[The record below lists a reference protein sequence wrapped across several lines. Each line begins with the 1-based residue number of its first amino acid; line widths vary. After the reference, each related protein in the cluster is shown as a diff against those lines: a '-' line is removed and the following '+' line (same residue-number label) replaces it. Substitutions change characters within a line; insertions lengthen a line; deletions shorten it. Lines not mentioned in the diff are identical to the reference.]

1 MKRNGTRQVGFTLI
15 ELMIVVAII
24 GVLAAV
30 AIVAYRRYTI
40 RAHNAEATSVLA
52 DVRLKEEAYRATF
65 HQYANIGDVW
75 VPASA
80 PGPDPRPFLNTSSA
94 YALSDP
100 EGKWQQL
107 GAVPDGMVYFSYYV
121 IGGAPA
127 GTALGIFSGVTLN
140 NANDFWFAARALQDI
155 DGDTQCEGFEIYSGG
170 SRIVTLA
177 TEEGYSGA
185 CP

>member
-1 MKRNGTRQVGFTLI
+1 MERNGTRQVGFTII

-30 AIVAYRRYTI
+30 AIVAYRRYI
-40 RAHNAEATSVLA
+40 VKAHNAEATSVLA

-65 HQYANIGDVW
+65 HQYASIPTW
-75 VPASA
+75 VPAAA
-80 PGPDPRPFLNTSSA
+80 PGAEARLFMDPSST

-100 EGKWQQL
+100 EGAWQQL
-107 GAVPDGMVYFSYYV
+107 GAAPDGQVYFSYYV
-121 IGGAPA
+121 IAGAP
-127 GTALGIFSGVTLN
+127 GSSSLGIFSDVTLN

-155 DGDTQCEGFEIYSGG
+155 DADGKCEGFEEYSGG
-170 SRIVTLA
+170 SQMVGLSI
-177 TEEGYSGA
+177 EEGWSGD